1 MQRTRIALS
10 GKLRWYCLLV
20 GLGALQPQTAESQ
33 RNEPAGDCGAE
44 ICLQTGES
52 NWRLEPAEYCE
63 AGVCLRDSLESLVG
77 LDWDRVTAGLDALIA
92 ADANPFIGLT
102 DDEYRRLRLPGNDD
116 VKERLRLLGRVRT
129 SCRPAQFSA
138 RLEVPGYDTVI
149 VTFAVAPASEPGRQR
164 FQVTTIDRT
173 FRGLPGGSVSA
184 WIRWISYRFPGVELM
199 GDGVPTTI
207 ASYEIG
213 LYIGRLVLLDT
224 EFRYGQPADYARHS
238 DCAAR

>member
-1 MQRTRIALS
+1 
-10 GKLRWYCLLV
+10 
-20 GLGALQPQTAESQ
+20 
-33 RNEPAGDCGAE
+33 
-44 ICLQTGES
+44 
-52 NWRLEPAEYCE
+52 
-63 AGVCLRDSLESLVG
+63 LRDSLESLVG